1 MLTQKANV
9 DDAEEILSLQKLSY
23 LSEAEI
29 YSDYTIPPLIDTID
43 SIKDDFEKYY
53 FLKVTEKGKIIGSV
67 RARISKPGT
76 CYIGRLIV
84 HPDFQNQG
92 IGTNLMDEIEEIFAE
107 CQRLELMTG
116 HLSKKNINL
125 YKKRGYRVFR
135 TEKLTPELDLVYM
148 EKINI

>member
-29 YSDYTIPPLIDTID
+29 YSDYTIPPLVNTLDE
-43 SIKDDFEKYY
+43 IKHDFDKYY
-53 FLKVTEKGKIIGSV
+53 FLKITEKGKIIGSV
-67 RARISKPGT
+67 RARISKPVT

-84 HPDFQNQG
+84 HPDFQNKG
-92 IGTNLMDEIEEIFAE
+92 IGTKLMDGIQGIFAE
-107 CQRLELMTG
+107 CQRWELMTG
-116 HLSKKNINL
+116 YLSKKNIKL
-125 YKKRGYRVFR
+125 YKKCGYSVFN

-148 EKINI
+148 EKINR